1 MFGSPQWM
9 YNSGDDF
16 FTHKIDQSAR
26 FNYVADNYLYR
37 TPSSA
42 GERKK
47 FVISTWVKM
56 GQFRLNTSN
65 MMVFSCYQDTS
76 NQCYLSFESTERIIF
91 LDKVGNDTRYKRW
104 RHLFRDVSGWMH
116 VHLVHDTTDATANDR
131 YRLWI
136 NGVELTDVYQ
146 QSDPPQNRQAFIN
159 TNNKHWVGGFNN
171 TSEYRGA
178 MAEFAFIGNQ
188 TYVPEG
194 NTGEFKNGVWI
205 PKNLSGLDFSGTN
218 SFHLDFA
225 NSSAFGNDVSGNDN
239 DFTSNGFQT
248 HDILLDTPTN
258 NYPID
263 NDLVAG
269 ARVGTAS
276 SILNY
281 DMGLFRTSDPSGYDS
296 GKATIGLPKTGKWYF
311 EVMPNTQRSN
321 DPPTSPVLGVGAA
334 NHEDD
339 THYVGQPSGHFGV
352 AFAPNSTTAYAYSGG
367 YTGNSWN
374 SGATNTLQSSI
385 MQVAVDMDS
394 GKIWVGHNNVYKN
407 QSGTNGDPANG
418 TNPTDTLTAAELDL
432 HNYQFQYGRLSNDSG
447 RFATMYINFGQEGT
461 LNGNKT
467 GGNAD
472 DNGEGSFVYSPP
484 SGFLALCGN
493 NLPEYAI
500 DPANGD
506 EPKDHFECVTYSGNS
521 TARDITSVGFQADLV
536 WVKCRNVARYHN
548 LVDSVRGDYKLLRS
562 NRSDAETTANQT
574 IDLGNANG
582 FSLGT
587 DSGSDGVNKT
597 GENYVAWCWKA
608 GTSYTPTT
616 TGGFSSPSAS
626 INTTAGFGIYKVT
639 GSNSQ
644 SSFTHG
650 LDKKPTLIIAKSTTG
665 AYDWAVWHKDFSDT
679 SNKIL
684 RMNTTDALVTKTG
697 IWNDITDTKI
707 EVLSYGE
714 TASNGTYV
722 YYVWHD
728 VEGYMITGSYQ
739 GNSSAEGR
747 FLYCG
752 FKPKLWICKSTSA
765 TEPWMIMDSVRHP
778 DNPNDSQLRIE
789 VANTE
794 VNDGNGVDFVSNGI
808 KLRSA
813 IGNWGTSGE
822 TYVWWAFA
830 ETPIKYSRGK

>member
-1 MFGSPQWM
+1 MSGPFGSSQWI
-9 YNSGDDF
+9 YNSGGGF
-16 FTHKIDQSAR
+16 FTHKIEQSAR

-37 TPSSA
+37 TPSSD

-56 GQFRLNTSN
+56 GQFRLNTGN
-65 MMVFSCYQDTS
+65 MMIFSCYQDTS
-76 NQCYLSFESTERIIF
+76 NQCYLSFESSERIIF
-91 LDKVGNDTRYKRW
+91 LDKVGNNTRYKRW

-116 VHLVHDTTDATANDR
+116 VHLVHDTTDATANNR

-146 QSDPPQNRQAFIN
+146 QDNPPQNRQAFIN
-159 TNNKHWVGGFNN
+159 TNNKHWVGAFNN

-188 TYVPEG
+188 TYTPDG
-194 NTGEFKNGVWI
+194 NTGEFKDGVWI
-205 PKNLSGLDFSGTN
+205 PKDLSGLDFSGTN

-225 NSSAFGNDVSGNDN
+225 NSSNFGNDVSGNDN
-239 DFTSNGFQT
+239 DYTSNGFQT

-276 SILNY
+276 SIYNY
-281 DMGLFRTSDPSGYDS
+281 DMGLFRTSDPSGYNS

-321 DPPTSPVLGVGAA
+321 DPPTNPVVGVGAA
-334 NHEDD
+334 NHQHD

-352 AFAPNSTTAYAYSGG
+352 AFAPSGTTAYAYSGG

-374 SGATNTLQSSI
+374 SGSTNTLKSSI

-418 TNPTDTLTAAELDL
+418 TNPTDTLTAAELAL
-432 HNYQFQYGRLSNDSG
+432 HNYQFQYGNLTNDAG
-447 RFATMYINFGQEGT
+447 RYSTVYINFGQEGT

-506 EPKDHFECVTYSGNS
+506 QPKDHFDIVTYTGNATDGRTVNGLS
-521 TARDITSVGFQADLV
+521 FQPDLV
-536 WVKCRNVARYHN
+536 WIKSRNTVVSHRLY
-548 LVDSVRGDYKLLRS
+548 DSVRGATKELYPNLTNAQATDTTSLQS
-562 NRSDAETTANQT
+562 FDSD
-574 IDLGNANG
+574 G
-582 FSLGT
+582 FTLGT
-587 DSGSDGVNKT
+587 DSSTNGSSRTFVG
-597 GENYVAWCWKA
+597 WCWKA
-608 GTSYTPTT
+608 GGTAVSNTDGTITSQV
-616 TGGFSSPSAS
+616 SA
-626 INTTAGFGIYKVT
+626 NKTAGFSIITYT
-639 GSNSQ
+639 GNNTSGA
-644 SSFTHG
+644 TVGHG
-650 LDKKPTLIIAKSTTG
+650 LDEKPTFYIIKKTNATHSWHIYHRDLG
-665 AYDWAVWHKDFSDT
+665 ATHGIQFAS
-679 SNKIL
+679 SNQIDL
-684 RMNTTDALVTKTG
+684 LG
-697 IWNDITDTKI
+697 YWNDTGPTDSVITLGNYSGVNDTNNF
-707 EVLSYGE
+707 VCY
-714 TASNGTYV
+714 A
-722 YYVWHD
+722 WHD
-728 VEGYMITGSYQ
+728 VEGYSMTGQYE
-739 GNSSAEGR
+739 GNSSTEGR
-747 FLYCG
+747 FIYTG
-752 FKPKLWICKSTSA
+752 FRPKLFIVKSNTA
-765 TEPWMIMDSVRHP
+765 NEPWMIMDSVRHP
-778 DNPNDSQLRIE
+778 DNPNDAQLRIE
-789 VANTE
+789 SSNAEN
-794 VNDGNGVDFVSNGI
+794 NDGNGIDFLSNGI
-808 KLRSA
+808 KIRSN
-813 IGNWGTSGE
+813 IGNWGTNNE
-822 TYVWWAFA
+822 NYIWIAFA